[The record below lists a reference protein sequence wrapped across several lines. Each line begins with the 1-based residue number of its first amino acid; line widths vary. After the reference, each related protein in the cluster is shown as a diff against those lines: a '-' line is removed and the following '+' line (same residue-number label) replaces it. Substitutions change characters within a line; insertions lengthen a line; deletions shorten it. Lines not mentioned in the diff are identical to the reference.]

1 MLDERDLQ
9 AIAQLIDSKLQESEQ
24 RTAQLIDS
32 KLQESEQR
40 TVQLIDS
47 KLQESEQRTARLI
60 DSKLKESEQRTMGA
74 IKESEQRTM
83 GAIKESEQRTMGAV
97 KESEQRTMQG
107 AAALMESYFEPKF
120 QLLAEGIQSLQETQ
134 IPRERFENLEEEVA
148 FLHTIVRQH
157 SREIEKLKHA

>member
-24 RTAQLIDS
+24 RTVHLIDS

-40 TVQLIDS
+40 TSQ
-47 KLQESEQRTARLI
+47 LI

-74 IKESEQRTM
+74 I
-83 GAIKESEQRTMGAV
+83 

-134 IPRERFENLEEEVA
+134 IPRERFENLEEEIA

>member
-9 AIAQLIDSKLQESEQ
+9 AI
-24 RTAQLIDS
+24 AQLIDS

-47 KLQESEQRTARLI
+47 KLQESEQRTSQLI

-83 GAIKESEQRTMGAV
+83 GAIKESEQRTMGAIKESEQRTMGAI

>member
-24 RTAQLIDS
+24 RT
-32 KLQESEQR
+32 
-40 TVQLIDS
+40 VHLIDS
-47 KLQESEQRTARLI
+47 KLQESEQRTAQLI

-83 GAIKESEQRTMGAV
+83 GAIKESEQRTMGAI

>member
-24 RTAQLIDS
+24 RTVHLIDS

-40 TVQLIDS
+40 TSQ
-47 KLQESEQRTARLI
+47 LI

-83 GAIKESEQRTMGAV
+83 GAIKESEQRTM
-97 KESEQRTMQG
+97 QG
-107 AAALMESYFEPKF
+107 AATLMESYFEPKF

-134 IPRERFENLEEEVA
+134 LPRERFENLEEEVA

>member
-9 AIAQLIDSKLQESEQ
+9 AIAQLIDSRLQESEQRTSQLIDSKLQESEQ

-32 KLQESEQR
+32 KL
-40 TVQLIDS
+40 
-47 KLQESEQRTARLI
+47 
-60 DSKLKESEQRTMGA
+60 KESEQRTMGA
-74 IKESEQRTM
+74 I
-83 GAIKESEQRTMGAV
+83 

-134 IPRERFENLEEEVA
+134 ISRERFENLEEEVA

>member
-9 AIAQLIDSKLQESEQ
+9 AIAQLIDSRLQESEQ
-24 RTAQLIDS
+24 RTSQLIDS

-40 TVQLIDS
+40 TSQ
-47 KLQESEQRTARLI
+47 LI

-83 GAIKESEQRTMGAV
+83 GAI

>member
-9 AIAQLIDSKLQESEQ
+9 AIAQLIDSRLQESEQ
-24 RTAQLIDS
+24 RTSQ
-32 KLQESEQR
+32 
-40 TVQLIDS
+40 
-47 KLQESEQRTARLI
+47 LI

-83 GAIKESEQRTMGAV
+83 GAI

-134 IPRERFENLEEEVA
+134 IPRERFENLEDEVA

>member
-24 RTAQLIDS
+24 RTVHLIDS

-40 TVQLIDS
+40 TSQ
-47 KLQESEQRTARLI
+47 LI

-74 IKESEQRTM
+74 IKESEHRTM
-83 GAIKESEQRTMGAV
+83 GAI

>member
-24 RTAQLIDS
+24 RTAQ
-32 KLQESEQR
+32 
-40 TVQLIDS
+40 
-47 KLQESEQRTARLI
+47 LI

-83 GAIKESEQRTMGAV
+83 GAIKESEQRTMGAI

-134 IPRERFENLEEEVA
+134 LPRERFENLEEEVA

>member
-9 AIAQLIDSKLQESEQ
+9 AIAQLIDSRLQESEQRTSQLIDSKLQESEQ

-32 KLQESEQR
+32 KL
-40 TVQLIDS
+40 
-47 KLQESEQRTARLI
+47 
-60 DSKLKESEQRTMGA
+60 KESEQRTMGA
-74 IKESEQRTM
+74 I
-83 GAIKESEQRTMGAV
+83 

-120 QLLAEGIQSLQETQ
+120 QLLAEGIHSLQETQ

>member
-24 RTAQLIDS
+24 RTSQ
-32 KLQESEQR
+32 
-40 TVQLIDS
+40 
-47 KLQESEQRTARLI
+47 LI

-83 GAIKESEQRTMGAV
+83 GAI

>member
-9 AIAQLIDSKLQESEQ
+9 AIG
-24 RTAQLIDS
+24 QLIDS

-47 KLQESEQRTARLI
+47 KLQESEQRTAQLI

-83 GAIKESEQRTMGAV
+83 
-97 KESEQRTMQG
+97 QG
-107 AAALMESYFEPKF
+107 AATLMESYFEPKF

>member
-32 KLQESEQR
+32 KL
-40 TVQLIDS
+40 
-47 KLQESEQRTARLI
+47 
-60 DSKLKESEQRTMGA
+60 KESEQRTMGA

-83 GAIKESEQRTMGAV
+83 
-97 KESEQRTMQG
+97 QG
-107 AAALMESYFEPKF
+107 AATLMESYFEPKF

>member
-9 AIAQLIDSKLQESEQ
+9 AI
-24 RTAQLIDS
+24 AQLIDS

-47 KLQESEQRTARLI
+47 KLQESEQRTSQLI

-74 IKESEQRTM
+74 IKESEQRTT
-83 GAIKESEQRTMGAV
+83 GAIKESEQRTMGAI

>member
-24 RTAQLIDS
+24 RT
-32 KLQESEQR
+32 E
-40 TVQLIDS
+40 QLIDS
-47 KLQESEQRTARLI
+47 KLQESEQRTAQLI

-83 GAIKESEQRTMGAV
+83 
-97 KESEQRTMQG
+97 QG
-107 AAALMESYFEPKF
+107 AATLMESYFEPKF

>member
-24 RTAQLIDS
+24 RT
-32 KLQESEQR
+32 
-40 TVQLIDS
+40 VQLIDS
-47 KLQESEQRTARLI
+47 KLKESEQRTAQLI

-74 IKESEQRTM
+74 I
-83 GAIKESEQRTMGAV
+83 

>member
-9 AIAQLIDSKLQESEQ
+9 AI
-24 RTAQLIDS
+24 AQLIDS

-47 KLQESEQRTARLI
+47 KLQESEQRTAQLI

-83 GAIKESEQRTMGAV
+83 
-97 KESEQRTMQG
+97 QG
-107 AAALMESYFEPKF
+107 AATLMESDFEPKF

>member
-24 RTAQLIDS
+24 RT
-32 KLQESEQR
+32 
-40 TVQLIDS
+40 VQ
-47 KLQESEQRTARLI
+47 LI

-83 GAIKESEQRTMGAV
+83 GAI

>member
-9 AIAQLIDSKLQESEQ
+9 AIAQLIDSRLQESEQ
-24 RTAQLIDS
+24 RTS
-32 KLQESEQR
+32 
-40 TVQLIDS
+40 QLIDS
-47 KLQESEQRTARLI
+47 KLQESEQRTAQLI

-83 GAIKESEQRTMGAV
+83 GAI

>member
-1 MLDERDLQ
+1 MLAERDLQ
-9 AIAQLIDSKLQESEQ
+9 AIAQLIDSRLQESEQRTTQLIDSKLQESEQ
-24 RTAQLIDS
+24 RTAQ
-32 KLQESEQR
+32 
-40 TVQLIDS
+40 
-47 KLQESEQRTARLI
+47 LI

-83 GAIKESEQRTMGAV
+83 
-97 KESEQRTMQG
+97 QG
-107 AAALMESYFEPKF
+107 AATLMESYFEPKF

>member
-40 TVQLIDS
+40 T
-47 KLQESEQRTARLI
+47 
-60 DSKLKESEQRTMGA
+60 MGA

-83 GAIKESEQRTMGAV
+83 GAI

-120 QLLAEGIQSLQETQ
+120 QLLVEGIQSLQEKQ

-148 FLHTIVRQH
+148 FLRTIVRQH

>member
-40 TVQLIDS
+40 TAQ
-47 KLQESEQRTARLI
+47 LI

-83 GAIKESEQRTMGAV
+83 
-97 KESEQRTMQG
+97 QG
-107 AAALMESYFEPKF
+107 AATLMESYFEPKF

>member
-9 AIAQLIDSKLQESEQ
+9 AIAQLIDS
-24 RTAQLIDS
+24 R
-32 KLQESEQR
+32 
-40 TVQLIDS
+40 
-47 KLQESEQRTARLI
+47 LQESEQRTARLI

-83 GAIKESEQRTMGAV
+83 GAIKESEQRTMGAIKESEQRTMGAI

-107 AAALMESYFEPKF
+107 AATLMESYFEPKF

-134 IPRERFENLEEEVA
+134 LPRERFENLEEEVA
-148 FLHTIVRQH
+148 FPHTIVRQH

>member
-9 AIAQLIDSKLQESEQ
+9 AI
-24 RTAQLIDS
+24 AQLIDS

-47 KLQESEQRTARLI
+47 KLQESEQRTSQLI

-83 GAIKESEQRTMGAV
+83 GAIKEFEQRTMGAI

>member
-24 RTAQLIDS
+24 RTSQ
-32 KLQESEQR
+32 
-40 TVQLIDS
+40 
-47 KLQESEQRTARLI
+47 LI

-83 GAIKESEQRTMGAV
+83 GAIKESEQRTM
-97 KESEQRTMQG
+97 QG

-120 QLLAEGIQSLQETQ
+120 QLLAEGIQSLQKTQ

>member
-32 KLQESEQR
+32 KL
-40 TVQLIDS
+40 
-47 KLQESEQRTARLI
+47 
-60 DSKLKESEQRTMGA
+60 KESEQRTMGA

-83 GAIKESEQRTMGAV
+83 GAI

-157 SREIEKLKHA
+157 SCEIEKLKHA

>member
-9 AIAQLIDSKLQESEQ
+9 AIAQLIDSRLQESEQ
-24 RTAQLIDS
+24 RTS
-32 KLQESEQR
+32 
-40 TVQLIDS
+40 QLIDS
-47 KLQESEQRTARLI
+47 KLQESEQRTAQLI

-83 GAIKESEQRTMGAV
+83 RAIKESEQRTMGAI

-134 IPRERFENLEEEVA
+134 IPRERFDNLEEEVA

>member
-32 KLQESEQR
+32 KL
-40 TVQLIDS
+40 
-47 KLQESEQRTARLI
+47 
-60 DSKLKESEQRTMGA
+60 KESEQRTMGAIKESEQRTTGA

-83 GAIKESEQRTMGAV
+83 GAIKESEQRTM
-97 KESEQRTMQG
+97 QG
-107 AAALMESYFEPKF
+107 AATLMESYFEPKF

>member
-24 RTAQLIDS
+24 RTAQ
-32 KLQESEQR
+32 
-40 TVQLIDS
+40 
-47 KLQESEQRTARLI
+47 LI

-83 GAIKESEQRTMGAV
+83 GAIKESEQRTM
-97 KESEQRTMQG
+97 QG
-107 AAALMESYFEPKF
+107 AATLMESYFEPKF

>member
-9 AIAQLIDSKLQESEQ
+9 AI
-24 RTAQLIDS
+24 AQLIDS

-47 KLQESEQRTARLI
+47 KLQESEQRTAQLI

-74 IKESEQRTM
+74 IKESEQRTT
-83 GAIKESEQRTMGAV
+83 GAIKESEQRTMGA
-97 KESEQRTMQG
+97 T
-107 AAALMESYFEPKF
+107 LMESYFEPKF

>member
-24 RTAQLIDS
+24 RTVHLIDS

-40 TVQLIDS
+40 TSQLIDS
-47 KLQESEQRTARLI
+47 KLQESEQRTAQLI

-74 IKESEQRTM
+74 I
-83 GAIKESEQRTMGAV
+83 

>member
-9 AIAQLIDSKLQESEQ
+9 AI
-24 RTAQLIDS
+24 AQLIDS

-47 KLQESEQRTARLI
+47 KLQESEQRTAQLI

-83 GAIKESEQRTMGAV
+83 GAIKESEQRTMGAI

-107 AAALMESYFEPKF
+107 AATLMESYFEPKF

>member
-9 AIAQLIDSKLQESEQ
+9 AIAQLIDS
-24 RTAQLIDS
+24 R
-32 KLQESEQR
+32 
-40 TVQLIDS
+40 
-47 KLQESEQRTARLI
+47 LQESEQRTARLI

-83 GAIKESEQRTMGAV
+83 GAIKESEQRTMGAIKESEQRTMGAI

-107 AAALMESYFEPKF
+107 AATLMESYFEPKF

>member
-9 AIAQLIDSKLQESEQ
+9 AIAQLIDSRLQESEQ
-24 RTAQLIDS
+24 RTSQ
-32 KLQESEQR
+32 
-40 TVQLIDS
+40 
-47 KLQESEQRTARLI
+47 LI

-83 GAIKESEQRTMGAV
+83 RAIKESEQRTMGAI

>member
-24 RTAQLIDS
+24 RTVHLIDS

-40 TVQLIDS
+40 TSQ
-47 KLQESEQRTARLI
+47 LI

-74 IKESEQRTM
+74 I
-83 GAIKESEQRTMGAV
+83 

>member
-24 RTAQLIDS
+24 RTAQ
-32 KLQESEQR
+32 
-40 TVQLIDS
+40 
-47 KLQESEQRTARLI
+47 LI

-83 GAIKESEQRTMGAV
+83 GAIKESEQRTMGAIKESEQRTMGAI

-134 IPRERFENLEEEVA
+134 IPRERFENLAEEVA

>member
-24 RTAQLIDS
+24 RTVHLIDS

-40 TVQLIDS
+40 TSQ
-47 KLQESEQRTARLI
+47 LI

-83 GAIKESEQRTMGAV
+83 GAIKESEQRTM
-97 KESEQRTMQG
+97 QG
-107 AAALMESYFEPKF
+107 AAALMESYFDPKF